1 MIIVFMFIKKKVI
14 MMEEGV
20 QNLLEQMIQKIN
32 AITQTL
38 DGTTAQLQS
47 MNNAIQQ
54 MSSKFSE
61 ETVSLT
67 ENIRLIVE
75 VLKQF
80 RVASNKSINDL
91 SKDLTDRIQEVWEK
105 KSIEAILVD
114 EKKAIQEIRKAEKT
128 VANNLYY
135 TQLLTIIRSIREET
149 YRIINKNKS

>member
-1 MIIVFMFIKKKVI
+1 VIK
-14 MMEEGV
+14 MAED
-20 QNLLEQMIQKIN
+20 LLEQMIQKIN

-80 RVASNKSINDL
+80 RVASNRSINDL
-91 SKDLTDRIQEVWEK
+91 SKDLTDKIQEVWEK
-105 KSIEAILVD
+105 KSVEAILKD

-149 YRIINKNKS
+149 YRIINQNKS

>member
-1 MIIVFMFIKKKVI
+1 MAEV
-14 MMEEGV
+14 
-20 QNLLEQMIQKIN
+20 LLEQMIQKIN

-38 DGTTAQLQS
+38 DGTIAQLQS

-80 RVASNKSINDL
+80 RVASSKSINDL
-91 SKDLTDRIQEVWEK
+91 SKDLTDKIQEVWDK
-105 KSIEAILVD
+105 KSIEAILKD
-114 EKKAIQEIRKAEKT
+114 EKKAIEEIRKAEKT

-149 YRIINKNKS
+149 YRIINENKS

>member
-1 MIIVFMFIKKKVI
+1 MA
-14 MMEEGV
+14 EA
-20 QNLLEQMIQKIN
+20 LLEQMIQKIN

-38 DGTTAQLQS
+38 DGTIAQLQS

-80 RVASNKSINDL
+80 RVASSKSINDL
-91 SKDLTDRIQEVWEK
+91 SKDLTEKIQEVWEK
-105 KSIEAILVD
+105 KSIEAILKD
-114 EKKAIQEIRKAEKT
+114 EKKAIEEIRKAEKT

-149 YRIINKNKS
+149 YRIINETKS

>member
-1 MIIVFMFIKKKVI
+1 MA
-14 MMEEGV
+14 EA
-20 QNLLEQMIQKIN
+20 LLEQMIQKIN

-38 DGTTAQLQS
+38 DGTIAQLQI

-80 RVASNKSINDL
+80 RVASNRSINDL
-91 SKDLTDRIQEVWEK
+91 SKDLTDKIQEVWEK
-105 KSIEAILVD
+105 KSIEAILKD

>member
-1 MIIVFMFIKKKVI
+1 MA
-14 MMEEGV
+14 EA
-20 QNLLEQMIQKIN
+20 LLEQMIQKIN

-91 SKDLTDRIQEVWEK
+91 SKDLTDRIQEVWDK
-105 KSIEAILVD
+105 KSIELILKD

-149 YRIINKNKS
+149 YRIINQNKS

>member
-1 MIIVFMFIKKKVI
+1 MFIKKKVI

>member
-1 MIIVFMFIKKKVI
+1 MA
-14 MMEEGV
+14 ED
-20 QNLLEQMIQKIN
+20 LLEQMIQKIN

-80 RVASNKSINDL
+80 RVASSRSINDV
-91 SKDLTDRIQEVWEK
+91 SKDLTDKIQELWEK
-105 KSIEAILVD
+105 KSIEAILKD
-114 EKKAIQEIRKAEKT
+114 EKKAIQEIKKAEKT

-149 YRIINKNKS
+149 YRIINENKS

>member
-1 MIIVFMFIKKKVI
+1 MA
-14 MMEEGV
+14 ED
-20 QNLLEQMIQKIN
+20 LLEQMIQKIN

-91 SKDLTDRIQEVWEK
+91 SKDLTDRIQEVWDK
-105 KSIEAILVD
+105 KSIEAILKD

-149 YRIINKNKS
+149 YRIINENKS

>member
-1 MIIVFMFIKKKVI
+1 MA
-14 MMEEGV
+14 ED
-20 QNLLEQMIQKIN
+20 LLEQMIQKIN

-91 SKDLTDRIQEVWEK
+91 SKDLTDRIQEVWDK
-105 KSIEAILVD
+105 KSIELILKD

-149 YRIINKNKS
+149 YRIINQNKS

>member
-1 MIIVFMFIKKKVI
+1 MA
-14 MMEEGV
+14 ED
-20 QNLLEQMIQKIN
+20 LLEQMIQKIN

-38 DGTTAQLQS
+38 DGTIAQLQS

-61 ETVSLT
+61 ETVALT

-80 RVASNKSINDL
+80 RIASSKSINDL
-91 SKDLTDRIQEVWEK
+91 SKDLTDKIQEIWDK
-105 KSIEAILVD
+105 KSIEAILKD
-114 EKKAIQEIRKAEKT
+114 EKKAIEEIRKAEKT

-149 YRIINKNKS
+149 YRIINEKKS

>member
-1 MIIVFMFIKKKVI
+1 MA
-14 MMEEGV
+14 ED
-20 QNLLEQMIQKIN
+20 LLEQMIQKIN

-80 RVASNKSINDL
+80 RVASSRSINDL
-91 SKDLTDRIQEVWEK
+91 SKDLTDKIQEVWEK
-105 KSIEAILVD
+105 KSIEAILKD

>member
-1 MIIVFMFIKKKVI
+1 MA
-14 MMEEGV
+14 EA
-20 QNLLEQMIQKIN
+20 LLEQMIQKIN

-91 SKDLTDRIQEVWEK
+91 SKDLTDRIQEVWDK
-105 KSIEAILVD
+105 KSIEVILKD

-149 YRIINKNKS
+149 YRIINQNKS

>member
-1 MIIVFMFIKKKVI
+1 VIK
-14 MMEEGV
+14 MAED
-20 QNLLEQMIQKIN
+20 LLEQMIQKIN

-91 SKDLTDRIQEVWEK
+91 SKDLTDRIQEVWDK
-105 KSIEAILVD
+105 KSIELILKD
-114 EKKAIQEIRKAEKT
+114 EEKAIQEIRKAEKT

-149 YRIINKNKS
+149 YRIINQNKS

>member
-1 MIIVFMFIKKKVI
+1 MA
-14 MMEEGV
+14 EE
-20 QNLLEQMIQKIN
+20 LLEQMIQKIN

-91 SKDLTDRIQEVWEK
+91 SKDLTDRIQEVWDK
-105 KSIEAILVD
+105 KSIELILKD
-114 EKKAIQEIRKAEKT
+114 EKKAIEEIRKAEKT

>member
-1 MIIVFMFIKKKVI
+1 MA
-14 MMEEGV
+14 EA
-20 QNLLEQMIQKIN
+20 LLEQMIQKIN

-80 RVASNKSINDL
+80 RIASNKSINDL
-91 SKDLTDRIQEVWEK
+91 SKDLTYRIQEVWDK
-105 KSIEAILVD
+105 KSIELILKD
-114 EKKAIQEIRKAEKT
+114 EKKAIEEIRKAEKT

-149 YRIINKNKS
+149 YRIINENKS

>member
-1 MIIVFMFIKKKVI
+1 MA
-14 MMEEGV
+14 EA
-20 QNLLEQMIQKIN
+20 LLEQMIQKIN

-38 DGTTAQLQS
+38 DGTIAQLQI

-80 RVASNKSINDL
+80 RVASSRSINDL
-91 SKDLTDRIQEVWEK
+91 SKDLTDKIQEVWEK
-105 KSIEAILVD
+105 KSIEAILKD

>member
-1 MIIVFMFIKKKVI
+1 MA
-14 MMEEGV
+14 EA
-20 QNLLEQMIQKIN
+20 LLEQMIQKIN

-38 DGTTAQLQS
+38 DGTIAQLQS

-80 RVASNKSINDL
+80 RVASSRSINDL
-91 SKDLTDRIQEVWEK
+91 SKDLTDKIQEVWEK
-105 KSIEAILVD
+105 KSIEAILKD

>member
-1 MIIVFMFIKKKVI
+1 MAEV
-14 MMEEGV
+14 
-20 QNLLEQMIQKIN
+20 LLEQMIQKIN

-91 SKDLTDRIQEVWEK
+91 SKDLTDRIQEVWDK
-105 KSIEAILVD
+105 KSIEVILKD

-149 YRIINKNKS
+149 YRIINQNKS

>member
-1 MIIVFMFIKKKVI
+1 MA
-14 MMEEGV
+14 ED
-20 QNLLEQMIQKIN
+20 LLEQMIQKIN

-80 RVASNKSINDL
+80 RVASSRSINDV
-91 SKDLTDRIQEVWEK
+91 SKDLTDKIQELWEK
-105 KSIEAILVD
+105 KSIEAILKD

-149 YRIINKNKS
+149 YRIINENKS

>member
-1 MIIVFMFIKKKVI
+1 MA
-14 MMEEGV
+14 ED
-20 QNLLEQMIQKIN
+20 LLEQMIQKIN

-80 RVASNKSINDL
+80 RVASNRSINDL
-91 SKDLTDRIQEVWEK
+91 SKDLTDKIQEVWDK
-105 KSIEAILVD
+105 KSIELILKD

-149 YRIINKNKS
+149 YRIINQNKS

>member
-1 MIIVFMFIKKKVI
+1 MA
-14 MMEEGV
+14 ED
-20 QNLLEQMIQKIN
+20 LLEQMIQKIN

-80 RVASNKSINDL
+80 RVASSRSINDL
-91 SKDLTDRIQEVWEK
+91 SKDLTDKIQDVWEK
-105 KSIEAILVD
+105 KSIEAILKD

-149 YRIINKNKS
+149 YRIINENKS

>member
-1 MIIVFMFIKKKVI
+1 MA
-14 MMEEGV
+14 ED
-20 QNLLEQMIQKIN
+20 LLEQMIQKIN

-80 RVASNKSINDL
+80 RVASNRSINDL
-91 SKDLTDRIQEVWEK
+91 SKDLTDRIQEVWDK
-105 KSIEAILVD
+105 KSIELILKD

-149 YRIINKNKS
+149 YRIINEKKS

>member
-1 MIIVFMFIKKKVI
+1 MA
-14 MMEEGV
+14 ED
-20 QNLLEQMIQKIN
+20 LLEQMIQKIN

-91 SKDLTDRIQEVWEK
+91 SKDLTDRIQEVWDK
-105 KSIEAILVD
+105 KSIELILKD

-149 YRIINKNKS
+149 YRIINENKS